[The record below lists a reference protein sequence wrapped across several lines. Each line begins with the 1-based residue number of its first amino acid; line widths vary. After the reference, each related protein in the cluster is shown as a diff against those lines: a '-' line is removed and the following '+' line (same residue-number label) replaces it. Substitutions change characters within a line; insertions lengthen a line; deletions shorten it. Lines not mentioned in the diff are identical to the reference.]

1 MGLHFVFAGAA
12 NEEPGIFVTLQEN
25 RTQLARVI
33 GRFGWSIDDPN
44 VTIID
49 QSPVDLYVDELV
61 YELLDRIHEVGARRL
76 VVDSLNDLIVA
87 APDPMRLREFLYSL
101 VQRCA
106 RLGVS
111 LMFTYETMELF
122 RITRLSELGMS
133 HIADNVVLL
142 QHVQDGPQ
150 MKRAHQ
156 RAQIQRIHE
165 LGRDQRVQ
173 HLHRRHHPRQAPRPS
188 RVLGLTPR
196 HDASDHPTPPA
207 RRTTSPHDIVPP
219 VAHRHR

>member
-33 GRFGWSIDDPN
+33 GRFGWSIDNPN

-150 MKRAHQ
+150 MKRAISVLKSRGSMNSAVISEFNISTDGITLGKPLDL
-156 RAQIQRIHE
+156 RAFW
-165 LGRDQRVQ
+165 
-173 HLHRRHHPRQAPRPS
+173 A
-188 RVLGLTPR
+188 
-196 HDASDHPTPPA
+196 
-207 RRTTSPHDIVPP
+207 
-219 VAHRHR
+219 